1 MNLLTGKQSISEPK
15 WGYGTEGNAEYLAP
29 ENWGIGYPACNG
41 INQSPIHIFS
51 GDASYRSDLKKIEI
65 FKSSSNG
72 KPCNS
77 GRFQNCLD
85 KDENWEMSNTGA
97 GCKFIFFIEYSF
109 T

>member
-1 MNLLTGKQSISEPK
+1 MNINLLTGKQSISEPK

-41 INQSPIHIFS
+41 INQSPIDIIS
-51 GDASYRSDLKKIEI
+51 KDASYRSDLKKIEI

-85 KDENWEMSNTGA
+85 EDENWEMSNTGK
-97 GCKFIFFIEYSF
+97 GCKFIFY
-109 T
+109 